1 MKHAN
6 KQEKNGSYAGKMK
19 SIEILPE
26 EAQMLD
32 LLEKDFKSFIIKCSK
47 N

>member
-6 KQEKNGSYAGKMK
+6 KQEKMVHMQGKMK